1 MTIGKTLRLRRIFA
15 GGRAMIAGSEM
26 LAEDPVQKLRLLARI
41 GVDAAV
47 LTPGRL
53 DVTLEELGPVS
64 VILRIDGGAWP
75 AQLLGV
81 EAALVM
87 GADAVLANWGL
98 GPEAFARVSE
108 EARRCGMP
116 LIVQVGSLDWLEE
129 AHVAAD
135 YGADVILTRSVAA
148 SSDYH
153 QFARS
158 TGKPCLASLEEP
170 LDPFDLLQLVAGAL
184 EAGAQGIL
192 LDHPALLVAPLVGAL
207 HALVHQG
214 VSVEEAEAQFAQGYT
229 PR

>member
-15 GGRAMIAGSEM
+15 GGRALIAGCGL

-53 DVTLEELGPVS
+53 DVALEELGPVS
-64 VILRIDGGAWP
+64 VILRIDGGARP
-75 AQLLGV
+75 APLLGV

-87 GADAVLANWGL
+87 GADAVLADAAL
-98 GPEAFARVSE
+98 APEAFARVSD
-108 EARRCGMP
+108 EARRYGMP
-116 LIVQVGSLDWLEE
+116 LIVQVASPDWLRD
-129 AHVAAD
+129 AQVAAD

-148 SSDYH
+148 SSDYR

-170 LDPFDLLQLVAGAL
+170 LDPFDLLQLVASAL
-184 EAGAQGIL
+184 EAGAQGL
-192 LDHPALLVAPLVGAL
+192 VLGHPSVLQAPLVGAL

-214 VSVEEAEAQFAQGYT
+214 VSVEEAETLFAKGYT
-229 PR
+229 S